1 MYHLM
6 TFQVVY
12 TFKRFL
18 ASVTRICFL
27 CIVNN
32 MFFQRISDT
41 KGVATTC
48 TNIWTM
54 FTVYS
59 LVSKQIC
66 TLSKY
71 FLTSVTFKMSGS
83 CMCFVMLSQVYFA
96 FKSFIT
102 AVTVIGSLCHVHYFM
117 TFQLGRPKKRFVTN
131 CTNTWT
137 LTLSTVSPLMCT

>member
-102 AVTVIGSLCHVHYFM
+102 AVAARGSLCRVHYIVN
-117 TFQLGRPKKRFVTN
+117 FQIGCSEKHF
-131 CTNTWT
+131 
-137 LTLSTVSPLMCT
+137 LTD